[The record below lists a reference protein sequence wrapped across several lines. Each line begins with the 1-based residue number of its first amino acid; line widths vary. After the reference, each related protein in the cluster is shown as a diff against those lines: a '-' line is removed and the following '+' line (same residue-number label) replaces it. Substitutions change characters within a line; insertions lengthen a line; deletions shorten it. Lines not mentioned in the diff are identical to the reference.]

1 MANRRDRAYY
11 ESSIWCY
18 TDKLSFLPGET
29 IGFRVSSP
37 EPAFACRISRVGAQ
51 EVVLWIRDDQVGA
64 LGIDLHS
71 RIGQS
76 VGDGRK
82 ARNHEGHEA
91 GDPWNLFRQIRR

>member
-51 EVVLWIRDDQVGA
+51 EVVVFEQDGYAATHKISLMMFTELVANG
-64 LGIDLHS
+64 LS
-71 RIGQS
+71 RS
-76 VGDGRK
+76 
-82 ARNHEGHEA
+82 N
-91 GDPWNLFRQIRR
+91 